1 MKQYNAI
8 KAKYPNTILL
18 FRVGDFY
25 ETFGEDAILASK
37 TLGIILTKRANGSAS
52 HIELAGFPHHSLDTY
67 LPKFIKSGLR
77 VAICEQLEEPQ
88 KGKVVRRGVTEL
100 LSPGAVLNDKML
112 EQNKNNYLASCI
124 FMKNEQ
130 VALAFLELST
140 GEFFCIQTQKKSAH
154 KMLNALK
161 PSEVLIARQDYRQFI
176 EDFGDQFYLFR
187 LENWIFEKDFA
198 YEKLIRHFQTESL
211 KGFGIEENA
220 ALITASGTIL
230 HYLQEN
236 EHKNLTHIDQLRKF
250 DDSEYLDLDAFTIR
264 NLELIYPNSSA
275 GKAFVDVLDYT
286 NTPMGARLLKN
297 WIVFPLKDE
306 QKINFRLNVIESFLK
321 NHDTLLKIQTFLKE
335 IGDLERLV
343 SKVAT
348 MRLRPKETQHLK
360 NALHQLPHVVEL
372 LQRMQGDNI
381 LELLEGFADV
391 SEVVKLLENSLQ
403 DEVPTN
409 ISDGNV
415 IRDGISQELDELR
428 KIKFGGE
435 QYLHEMVQAE
445 IERTGISSLKIG
457 FNKVFGYYLEVR
469 NTHKDK
475 VPENF
480 IRKQTLTNA
489 ERYITEEL
497 KVYEDKILNA
507 EERIFVLETNLYTE
521 LLEKLLQYVAV
532 LKQNAQNLAKLD
544 VFSSFTQVSIENKY
558 TKPIFSSENQLLIK
572 NGRHPVIEKTL
583 PEDSPYVPNDVEV
596 NQKDSQILIITGP
609 NMAGKSALLRQ
620 VALIALMAQ
629 IGCYVSADACEMSIL
644 DKIFVRVGASDN
656 ISGGES
662 TFMVE
667 MNESANIMN
676 NATQNSLVLL
686 DEIGRGTSTYDGVS
700 IAWAIVEFL
709 HNHEAHRAK
718 TLFATHYHELNEL
731 ENRLDRVKNFNVSV
745 KEMDGKILFLRK
757 LKPGGSEHS
766 FGINV
771 ASMAGM
777 PKYIVERAEE
787 LLHHFE
793 QNRLHDKEVSKGI
806 KFSERQNIQLN
817 MFELKDEDTLRIRQ
831 ILSGVDVNRL
841 TPIEALLKLQEI
853 QKALLGNDE

>member
-8 KAKYPNTILL
+8 KAKYPNTVLL

-161 PSEVLIARQDYRQFI
+161 PSEILVSRQDYRQFI

-211 KGFGIEENA
+211 KGFGIEGNA

-236 EHKNLTHIDQLRKF
+236 EHKNLSHIDQLRKF
-250 DDSEYLDLDAFTIR
+250 DDGEYLDLDAFTIR
-264 NLELIYPNSSA
+264 NLELIYPNSSG

-321 NHDTLLKIQTFLKE
+321 NHDTLLKIQAFLKE

-360 NALHQLPHVVEL
+360 NALLQLPHVVEL

-381 LELLEGFADV
+381 LDLLEGFADV

-435 QYLHEMVQAE
+435 QYLDEMVQAE
-445 IERTGISSLKIG
+445 IERTRISSLKIG

-480 IRKQTLTNA
+480 IRKQTLTSA

-507 EERIFVLETNLYTE
+507 EERIFALETNLYAE
-521 LLEKLLQYVAV
+521 LLEKLVQYVAV

-544 VFSSFTQVSIENKY
+544 VLSSFTQVSIENKY
-558 TKPIFSSENQLLIK
+558 TKPSFSSENQLLIK

-583 PEDSPYVPNDVEV
+583 PEDSPYVPNDVKV
-596 NQKDSQILIITGP
+596 NQEDSQILIITGP

-629 IGCYVSADACEMSIL
+629 IGCYVPADACEMSIL

-745 KEMDGKILFLRK
+745 KELDGKILFLRK
-757 LKPGGSEHS
+757 LKHGGSEHS